1 MFRRK
6 GYEPERF
13 GTLDVRKHG
22 WQRYTHLTGEAA
34 DTFWRRARSP
44 RRAFLYAFFFGM
56 FGLHR
61 FYIGH
66 YRVAL
71 AIFALGVATLLIPSR
86 ALFWFAAVVYL
97 IELGHIVR
105 TTEQGNDSLEG
116 ALMLEQ
122 ITSPVT
128 PSETTP

>member
-1 MFRRK
+1 MFRRRTRIS
-6 GYEPERF
+6 EDF
-13 GTLDVRKHG
+13 GRLVVEKHG
-22 WQRYTHLTGEAA
+22 WQRYTVLSGEAA
-34 DTFWRRARSP
+34 RAFWRKARSP
-44 RRAFLYAFFFGM
+44 RRAFLYAFFLGM

-86 ALFWFAAVVYL
+86 ALLWAAAVVYL

-105 TTEQGNDSLEG
+105 TTEQRNDSLEG

-122 ITSPVT
+122 IFAPRAPTET
-128 PSETTP
+128 PS